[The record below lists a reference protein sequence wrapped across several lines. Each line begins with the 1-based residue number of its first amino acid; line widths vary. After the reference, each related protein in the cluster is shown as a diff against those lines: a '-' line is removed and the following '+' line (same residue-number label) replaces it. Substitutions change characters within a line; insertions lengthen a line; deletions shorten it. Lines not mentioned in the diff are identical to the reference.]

1 MVWRET
7 LINTQKINTQN
18 LSFILTHRCY
28 YCLNANRNDLL
39 SFDFLCEFISL
50 SEKSNKKLY
59 GKKIC
64 WKNAKTFS
72 LRRNLEYENIYN
84 FIFYVIENAFC
95 IPLKRWIE
103 EDSANCSSFVWYEKS
118 CRKNYLNNYFKP
130 FPNLSVLIKFFWWI
144 FTSNPTE
151 YYFKTTSLSIYSLNF

>member
-39 SFDFLCEFISL
+39 SFDFLCGFISL

-64 WKNAKTFS
+64 CKTFS

-84 FIFYVIENAFC
+84 FILMLLRMLLAFRSKDEIERDRSRK
-95 IPLKRWIE
+95 IHQIVLL
-103 EDSANCSSFVWYEKS
+103 SFDMKS
-118 CRKNYLNNYFKP
+118 HAG
-130 FPNLSVLIKFFWWI
+130 
-144 FTSNPTE
+144 
-151 YYFKTTSLSIYSLNF
+151 KTTWITISNHHFIWFSLFQF